1 MNNKTIEIRTNAI
14 APVAGEG
21 RTISGYAIVFGV
33 ESRVLPSWDG
43 EFVEIIDRSAVSE
56 DLLAQSDVKAL
67 FNHVNS
73 MLLARSVNGVG
84 TLRLDIDDH
93 GLRFEFEAPNT
104 SLGSDVLELV
114 RRGDLQGCSFAFTA
128 EESDIEYS
136 RDGDRRLRRVKK
148 LSGLYDVSVV
158 VDPAYTQTS
167 VDARSFEPLPPSS
180 AQKPSTAELLS
191 PELAELRASARRI
204 ELEIINTNL

>member
-1 MNNKTIEIRTNAI
+1 MNNKTIEIRTNAV

-56 DLLAQSDVKAL
+56 ELLAQSDVKAL

-84 TLRLDIDDH
+84 TLSLDIDDH

-104 SLGSDVLELV
+104 SLGNDVLELV
-114 RRGDLQGCSFAFTA
+114 KRGDLQGCSFAFTA

-180 AQKPSTAELLS
+180 EQKPPTAELLS
-191 PELAELRASARRI
+191 PELAELRASARRR

>member
-1 MNNKTIEIRTNAI
+1 MNKKVEIRTFGE

-21 RTISGYAIVFGV
+21 RTISGYAIVFDV

-43 EFVEIIDRSAVSE
+43 DFVEIIERGAVDE
-56 DLLAQSDVKAL
+56 ALIAQSDVKAL

-73 MLLARSVNGVG
+73 MLLARSVNGNG
-84 TLRLDIDDH
+84 TLKLSVDDH

-104 SLGSDVLELV
+104 SHGNDVLELV
-114 RRGDLQGCSFAFTA
+114 KRGDLQGCSFAFTA
-128 EESDIEYS
+128 DEENIKYS
-136 RDGDRRLRRVKK
+136 REGDRRLRRVRK

-167 VDARSFEPLPPSS
+167 VDARAFEPKSEPVPVTGRS
-180 AQKPSTAELLS
+180 
-191 PELAELRASARRI
+191 LAECQ
-204 ELEIINTNL
+204 EIIKRLREY